1 MDWKMSIFIPF
12 PKKGN
17 AKEYTKYYTKALIC
31 HVNKV
36 MPQTLQV
43 RLQQYFSQELPDI

>member
-17 AKEYTKYYTKALIC
+17 AKEYSKYYTIALIC